1 MKSWL
6 KIMTQENT
14 NTSLAREKSLAKKN
28 PLSTSTYKEV
38 NNQSSSLTV
47 SSTTHLVD
55 SIDLEVEVD
64 QHKHQFYKKGK
75 YDDIDFS
82 IPKGVKRQAERGLG
96 WVGEYRR
103 GGTSVGRGTARYLIN
118 NTKASPQKVR
128 HIARYFPRHEG
139 DLNSPDA
146 RSGKI
151 TNGVIA
157 WALWGGNAGR
167 RWSEKL
173 VRAMNKRDEKAETA
187 EELLRRYHL
196 LKLQET
202 EYIENRFESVE
213 VKQSIYKN
221 YEALIKNWNAWLTN
235 YYVNLLRNQNKKIVE
250 ILGRAKNSSAQKN
263 SFLRTGSLYQLDNY
277 IDEST
282 QEWALD
288 VYDIYTSVITDF
300 TLFQLGLLLPES
312 FKGISEVEQVGIF
325 KARRKTKRQVINEGF
340 YPIRAGGQVVTPYTP
355 VTRNRDAIAY
365 LNNRFDTI
373 FPDMAKTTKANLNRA
388 IRRGLDTGR
397 ELGLTGDALFDY
409 VNAEVT
415 DTLPKKH
422 LKRAS
427 TIARTEAQSLGQFG
441 QYNLVKE
448 TGIPV
453 VKEWICSF
461 VRSRDTHIRADGQEV
476 GRDEDFRV
484 GGYPASYPADPR
496 LPVAEVANCNCNV
509 IYKTRRL

>member
-1 MKSWL
+1 MVKLSQKKNSL
-6 KIMTQENT
+6 
-14 NTSLAREKSLAKKN
+14 LARDKTLAKKN
-28 PLSTSTYKEV
+28 HSYTSTYKEV

-47 SSTTHLVD
+47 SSTTYLKD
-55 SIDLEVEVD
+55 SIDLGLGGD
-64 QHKHQFYKKGK
+64 QHKHQNHKKGN
-75 YDDIDFS
+75 YQILDFL
-82 IPKGVKRQAERGLG
+82 IPTEVKEEALLGRVELGESRGVVSKEAD
-96 WVGEYRR
+96 
-103 GGTSVGRGTARYLIN
+103 SMANYLMD
-118 NTKASPQKVR
+118 NTKASPERV
-128 HIARYFPRHEG
+128 IEMVRYFNSHSG
-139 DLNSPDA
+139 DILTD
-146 RSGKI
+146 KV
-151 TNGVIA
+151 TNGTITWKLYGGTVGRV
-157 WALWGGNAGR
+157 WA
-167 RWSEKL
+167 EKL
-173 VRAMNKRDEKAETA
+173 LRQMSWEDRKADTA
-187 EELLRRYHL
+187 DDLLTRYHL

-213 VKQSIYKN
+213 VKQSIYQN

-250 ILGRAKNSSAQKN
+250 ILGRAKNSSTNKN
-263 SFLRTGSLYQLDNY
+263 SFLRTGTLYQLDNY

-282 QEWALD
+282 KDWTLD
-288 VYDIYTSVITDF
+288 VYDIYTSILTDF

-312 FKGISEVEQVGIF
+312 FKGVSEVQQVELF
-325 KARRKTKRQVINEGF
+325 KAKRKTKRQVINEGF
-340 YPIRAGGQVVTPYTP
+340 YPLRQGGQVVTPYTP
-355 VTRNRDAIAY
+355 VTRNRESIAY
-365 LNNRFDTI
+365 LNNRFDKI

-397 ELGLTGDALFDY
+397 DLGLTGDALFDY

-427 TIARTEAQSLGQFG
+427 TIARTEAQSLAQFG
-441 QYNLVKE
+441 QYNVVKE

-461 VRSRDTHIRADGQEV
+461 VRSRDSHINADGQEV
-476 GRDEDFRV
+476 ERDEDFRV

-496 LPVAEVANCNCNV
+496 LPIREVANCNCNV